1 MKVIDL
7 RFKEPGC
14 TGHPVVRL
22 NNRLRELNE
31 DKALIRFNLEDIPLK
46 ALELLIGKHGYKV
59 NEVRNINDYVE
70 VIIIKNSL

>member
-31 DKALIRFNLEDIPLK
+31 DRVLIRFNLEDIPLK
-46 ALELLIGKHGYKV
+46 ALELLIGRYGYRV
-59 NEVRNINDYVE
+59 DEVRNVNDYVE
-70 VIIIKNSL
+70 VVAIKA

>member
-1 MKVIDL
+1 LKVIDL

-31 DKALIRFNLEDIPLK
+31 DRVLIRFNLEDIPLK
-46 ALELLIGKHGYKV
+46 ALELLIGRYGYRV
-59 NEVRNINDYVE
+59 DEVRNVNDYVE
-70 VIIIKNSL
+70 VVAIKA